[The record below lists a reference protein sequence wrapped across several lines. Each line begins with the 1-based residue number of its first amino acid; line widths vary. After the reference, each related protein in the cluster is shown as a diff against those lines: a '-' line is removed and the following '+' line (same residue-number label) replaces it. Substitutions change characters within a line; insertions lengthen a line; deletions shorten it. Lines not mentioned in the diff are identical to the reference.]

1 MTEQD
6 VAASRQLKSRRILI
20 QGMNYWPEFTSTG
33 RYTGELAAALS
44 GAGAAVEIV
53 TAPPHYPGWFARA
66 PYRAWRYRREESGGI
81 RIYRCPLFLKREMRG
96 FWRLLAPVSFALSS
110 TPVVIW
116 RLLRSRPDVLLCV
129 EPTLLAAL
137 LPAAVARLIGTRTI
151 LHVQDLELDAAF
163 GVGHLSGRGGWLHR
177 LAKGYDRLARRPFD
191 RIVTISNAMR
201 DRLTAKGVDPKHIRI
216 VRNWVDLS
224 KIRPMAAPNRYRDE
238 LGIAA
243 DALIVQYAG
252 NIGAKQALEVLLDAA
267 ERLADDPGIMFVI
280 AGDGPAKRG
289 LIERY
294 GDLPNVRFLGPQ
306 REERLCEFL
315 NLADLHALPQ
325 LAEAADLV
333 LPSKLGG
340 MLASGKPLV
349 VTTHRDQELGV
360 FLQDAA
366 ILVPPGDSAALS
378 EAIRAFAATR
388 HDPAAGR
395 RADLARKL
403 SSGDRLADFIGLVA
417 EQAGATP
424 DRARG

>member
-1 MTEQD
+1 MTEQN
-6 VAASRQLKSRRILI
+6 VAASQQLKSCRILI

-44 GAGAAVEIV
+44 AAGATVEIV
-53 TAPPHYPGWFARA
+53 TAPPHYPGWFVRA
-66 PYRAWRYRREESGGI
+66 PYRAWRYRREETDGI

-96 FWRLLAPVSFALSS
+96 IWRLLAPVSFALSS

-116 RLLRSRPDVLLCV
+116 RLLGRRPDVLLCV

-137 LPAAVARLIGTRTI
+137 LPAAVARLIGTRTV

-163 GVGHLSGRGGWLHR
+163 GVGHLRGGGWLHR
-177 LAKGYDRLARRPFD
+177 LAQGYDRLARRPFG
-191 RIVTISNAMR
+191 RIVTISHAMR
-201 DRLTAKGVDPKHIRI
+201 DRLMDKGIARDRIPI

-224 KIRPMAAPNRYRDE
+224 KIWPMTTPTPYRAE

-243 DALIVQYAG
+243 GTLVVHYAG

-267 ERLADDPGIMFVI
+267 ERLSHDPDIVFVI

-289 LIERY
+289 LIESY
-294 GDLPNVRFLGPQ
+294 GHLPNVRFLDPQ
-306 REERLCEFL
+306 PEERLCEFL

-349 VTTHRDQELGV
+349 VTTHPDQELGV
-360 FLQDAA
+360 FLRDAA

-378 EAIRAFAATR
+378 EAIQAFAATR
-388 HDPAAGR
+388 HDPAADR
-395 RADLARKL
+395 RAVLTRQL
-403 SSGDRLADFIGLVA
+403 SSEDRLADFVRIVA
-417 EQAGATP
+417 EQASAVPG
-424 DRARG
+424 RARG